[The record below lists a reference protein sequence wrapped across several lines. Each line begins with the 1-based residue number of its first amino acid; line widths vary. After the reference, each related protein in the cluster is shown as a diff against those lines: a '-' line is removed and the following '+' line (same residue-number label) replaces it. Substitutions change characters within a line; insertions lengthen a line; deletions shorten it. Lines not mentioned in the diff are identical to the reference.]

1 MFFELRQY
9 RIDPQRREEW
19 VNFMEK
25 TVIPFHVANGVV
37 VLGSFLSPD
46 KEDLY
51 VWIRRFESDEQ
62 QARFAQVRAESEYW
76 QKEVRPKFDEMMER
90 STMQVTRLEATSQ
103 SVLQ

>member
-9 RIDPQRREEW
+9 RIDPQRREGW

-25 TVIPFHVANGVV
+25 TVIPFQVANGVV

-51 VWIRRFESDEQ
+51 IWIRRFESDEQ
-62 QARFAQVRAESEYW
+62 QPRFAQVRAESQYW
-76 QKEVRPKFDEMMER
+76 QNEVRRKFDEMMDR
-90 STMQVTRLEATSQ
+90 STMQVTRLEATPQ